1 MSCRI
6 LELQDTGDLDVL
18 KQKWWP
24 HTGRC
29 DLASHSSAQTDG
41 KALKLHSFAGV
52 FCILAIGLLLACL
65 VAALELW
72 WSSNRC
78 HQETPKE
85 VRTGHLSLLQR
96 GGRRVAWGHGWV
108 VSVQLEFSKVTRR
121 PPETVAFS
129 TGA

>member
-1 MSCRI
+1 MPWGGRTPWLTWIVSCRI
-6 LELQDTGDLDVL
+6 LELQDAGDLDVL

-29 DLASHSSAQTDG
+29 ERTSHAGTQADG
-41 KALKLHSFAGV
+41 RALKLHSFAGV
-52 FCILAIGLLLACL
+52 FCVLAIGLLLACL

-85 VRTGHLSLLQR
+85 VRAGSCFSSVHPGLEGPPGL
-96 GGRRVAWGHGWV
+96 GGG
-108 VSVQLEFSKVTRR
+108 
-121 PPETVAFS
+121 
-129 TGA
+129 